1 MGIFQTPRNKN
12 QENKAPPTPLSDA
25 KDDQYKQ
32 WLQRN
37 GFYQIFRHPSQ
48 LSAVIKILRTY
59 SQEIYGKVQ
68 DVLQRNNEISQWRVE
83 IGEPALQRIERYK
96 LIETEW
102 KKEQQ
107 SMTEQYEEKNEK
119 LKALRIEMSDLQ
131 NQINDIYV
139 PKIKE
144 YDRLLNQFNAIQK
157 QLKNTSNEC
166 KKYQKK

>member
-1 MGIFQTPRNKN
+1 MGRAKMSYNNNNNRGQVPLSPLFAPSKLRFDEHAMNDNIFQTPRNKN

-68 DVLQRNNEISQWRVE
+68 TVLQKNNEI
-83 IGEPALQRIERYK
+83 
-96 LIETEW
+96 
-102 KKEQQ
+102 
-107 SMTEQYEEKNEK
+107 
-119 LKALRIEMSDLQ
+119 
-131 NQINDIYV
+131 
-139 PKIKE
+139 
-144 YDRLLNQFNAIQK
+144 
-157 QLKNTSNEC
+157 
-166 KKYQKK
+166 